1 MKQYVVYTRV
11 STEEQGRSGLGLEAQ
26 ERDIGIYLENFSEVP
41 WEVIGRFQDVLSG
54 KQDDRPQLAA
64 ALEMV
69 RKTGAELLVAK
80 LDRLSRDVAFIATLI
95 KDPKVRLR
103 VAQMPNADPFQFHLY
118 AALAEQ
124 ERKFISERTKA
135 ALKAAIGRKKSAE
148 ERIRTAKESG
158 IRPTE
163 SDLSMAK
170 KQYGGLRDTTMK
182 RNEAVKAK
190 ADAEAAKL
198 IKIIGPLREAGQT
211 LTAIA
216 DTMNTM
222 GIATSR
228 GGKWSATQVMRV
240 LDRVSC

>member
-54 KQDDRPQLAA
+54 GSDDRPQLAEA
-64 ALEMV
+64 IKLV
-69 RKTGAELLVAK
+69 RATGAELLVAK

-95 KDPKVRLR
+95 KDKKVRLR
-103 VAQMPNADPFQFHLY
+103 VAQMPNADPFQLHLY

-135 ALKAAIGRKKSAE
+135 ALKAAK
-148 ERIRTAKESG
+148 ERG
-158 IRPTE
+158 VQ
-163 SDLSMAK
+163 L
-170 KQYGGLRDTTMK
+170 GGLRDKTMK
-182 RNEAVKAK
+182 RNEAIQKRAK
-190 ADAEAAKL
+190 AEAEKAMKV
-198 IKIIGPLREAGQT
+198 IGPLRQAGQT

-216 DTMNTM
+216 DTMNDM
-222 GIATSR
+222 GVKTSR

-240 LDRVSC
+240 LDRTK

>member
-26 ERDIGIYLENFSEVP
+26 ERDIGIYLESFSEMP

-64 ALEMV
+64 ALELV
-69 RKTGAELLVAK
+69 RKTGAELLVSK

-135 ALKAAIGRKKSAE
+135 ALSLIHHGSSHSIIIE
-148 ERIRTAKESG
+148 EYWPI
-158 IRPTE
+158 
-163 SDLSMAK
+163 
-170 KQYGGLRDTTMK
+170 
-182 RNEAVKAK
+182 V
-190 ADAEAAKL
+190 
-198 IKIIGPLREAGQT
+198 
-211 LTAIA
+211 
-216 DTMNTM
+216 
-222 GIATSR
+222 
-228 GGKWSATQVMRV
+228 
-240 LDRVSC
+240 

>member
-135 ALKAAIGRKKSAE
+135 ALKAAKDRGVK
-148 ERIRTAKESG
+148 
-158 IRPTE
+158 
-163 SDLSMAK
+163 L
-170 KQYGGLRDTTMK
+170 GGARDATMK
-182 RNEAVKAK
+182 RNDAKKAK

-198 IKIIGPLREAGQT
+198 VKIIGPLRNAGQT

-216 DTMNTM
+216 DTMNDM

-240 LDRVSC
+240 LERVSA

>member
-26 ERDIGIYLENFSEVP
+26 ERDISIYLENFSDVP

-80 LDRLSRDVAFIATLI
+80 LDRLSRDVEFIAGVMKRATI
-95 KDPKVRLR
+95 R
-103 VAQMPNADPFQFHLY
+103 VAAMPNADPFQFHLY
-118 AALAEQ
+118 AALAEK

-135 ALKAAIGRKKSAE
+135 ALQAAKARGTK
-148 ERIRTAKESG
+148 
-158 IRPTE
+158 
-163 SDLSMAK
+163 L
-170 KQYGGLRDTTMK
+170 GGLRDTTMK
-182 RNEAVKAK
+182 RNDAKKAK

-198 IKIIGPLREAGQT
+198 IKIIGPLRQAGQT

-222 GIATSR
+222 GIATAR

-240 LDRVSC
+240 LERVET